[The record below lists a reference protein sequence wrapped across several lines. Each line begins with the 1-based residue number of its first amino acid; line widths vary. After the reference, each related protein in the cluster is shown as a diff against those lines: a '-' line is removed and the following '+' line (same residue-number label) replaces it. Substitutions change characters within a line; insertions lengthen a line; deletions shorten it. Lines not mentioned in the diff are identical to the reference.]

1 MVPCKSG
8 YLQGSQ
14 NQLAHKLARLVSQR
28 IIGKIVTQSSTEVT
42 QSSIEKKK
50 VARRKFFQG
59 VAEKKSVTRS
69 INELTGSN
77 TEEKV
82 ILSMA

>member
-1 MVPCKSG
+1 VVPCKSG

-14 NQLAHKLARLVSQR
+14 NRLARKLARLVSQR

-42 QSSIEKKK
+42 QSTTEKKK

-59 VAEKKSVTRS
+59 VAGKKNVTRS
-69 INELTGSN
+69 ITELTGSN
-77 TEEKV
+77 TEKKV
-82 ILSMA
+82 ILSIA